1 MHPHH
6 IQITLPYSVIII
18 YFTGINMN
26 KFFESSLEKYTDESI
41 LLIYNQKWEWW
52 IEMEVKVYTNFQYL
66 TYVWC

>member
-26 KFFESSLEKYTDESI
+26 KLFESSLEKYTDESI

-52 IEMEVKVYTNFQYL
+52 IEMEVKVYTNLQYL

>member
-26 KFFESSLEKYTDESI
+26 KLFESSLEKYTDESI

>member
-41 LLIYNQKWEWW
+41 LLIYNQK
-52 IEMEVKVYTNFQYL
+52 
-66 TYVWC
+66 